1 MPPSLALFIWFLLL
15 VLLLRFD
22 PAKVPGTS
30 WTLWVPVIWIS
41 IVASRLPSQ
50 WLGGQFGTDAQ
61 VLEEGNAL
69 DRTIWLTLL
78 LLAIAI
84 LLSRSFDWG
93 SFVALNL
100 SLTAYL
106 TFALISVIWS
116 DFAFVA
122 FKRWFRDLGSYL
134 TILIVLSDPNPL
146 EALRTVLR
154 RVCYLL
160 IPLSIILI

>member
-69 DRTIWLTLL
+69 DRTIWLALL
-78 LLAIAI
+78 VLAVAI
-84 LLSRSFDWG
+84 
-93 SFVALNL
+93 
-100 SLTAYL
+100 
-106 TFALISVIWS
+106 
-116 DFAFVA
+116 
-122 FKRWFRDLGSYL
+122 
-134 TILIVLSDPNPL
+134 
-146 EALRTVLR
+146 
-154 RVCYLL
+154 
-160 IPLSIILI
+160 